1 MNGRIVALAAAAVV
15 SAGMAGAAV
24 WSSANGQSASPSAP
38 VQIAQASS
46 VLTAAGSYMS
56 QPVTQYEREG
66 KKSGFLFATPETQDM
81 QKDDDDNPSF
91 LWIEHGAAMWTK
103 AEGAAGKSCMDCHG
117 PASKMRGVG
126 ATYPKVSKDTGKLA
140 SLEHQINYCRTE
152 RMKAPEL
159 KWETQD
165 MLGISTFVMHQSRGL
180 PMNVSV
186 EGPAK
191 AYFDEGEQLYNTRR
205 GQLNVAC
212 VHCHE
217 LNSGNYIRADLLS
230 EGRANGFP
238 LYRLKW
244 ARVGSFHYRMEECY
258 SQVRATPEPYGSDEL
273 TKLQLYVAWRSNGLL
288 IETPGVRR

>member
-1 MNGRIVALAAAAVV
+1 MNGRIVGLAAAAAV
-15 SAGMAGAAV
+15 SAGMAGAAM
-24 WSSANGQSASPSAP
+24 WSTASGQSAPAP
-38 VQIAQASS
+38 IAQASP
-46 VLTAAGSYMS
+46 VLTAAGSHAS
-56 QPVTQYEREG
+56 QPVAQFEREG
-66 KKSGFLFATPETQDM
+66 KKSGYLFATPETQDM
-81 QKDDDDNPSF
+81 QKDDDENPSF
-91 LWIEHGAAMWTK
+91 LWVEHGAAMWTK
-103 AEGAAGKSCMDCHG
+103 AEGEAGKSCMDCHG
-117 PASKMRGVG
+117 PAEKMRGVG
-126 ATYPKVSKDTGKLA
+126 ATYPKVSKDTGKLV

-152 RMKAPEL
+152 RMKAPAL

-180 PMNVSV
+180 PVNVSID
-186 EGPAK
+186 GPAK
-191 AYFDEGEQLYNTRR
+191 AYFDEGEALYNTRR

-230 EGRANGFP
+230 EGRSNGFP

-273 TKLQLYVAWRSNGLL
+273 TKLQLYVTWRSNGLL
-288 IETPGVRR
+288 VESPAVRR

>member
-1 MNGRIVALAAAAVV
+1 VSAAIAAAALLSDGGHGGANAQTGAPPPAQPALAAA
-15 SAGMAGAAV
+15 
-24 WSSANGQSASPSAP
+24 
-38 VQIAQASS
+38 
-46 VLTAAGSYMS
+46 GSYVS
-56 QPVTQYEREG
+56 EPVTEFERNG
-66 KKSGFLFATPETQDM
+66 KKSGYLFATPETQDM

-103 AEGAAGKSCMDCHG
+103 AEGEAGKSCASCHG
-117 PASKMRGVG
+117 DAAKMRGVG
-126 ATYPKVSKDTGKLA
+126 ATYPKVSKDTGKLV

-152 RMKAPEL
+152 RMKAPAL

-186 EGPAK
+186 DGPAK
-191 AYFDEGEQLYNTRR
+191 PFFEEGEKLYNTRR

-212 VHCHE
+212 IHCHE
-217 LNSGNYIRADLLS
+217 NNSGNYIRADLLS
-230 EGRANGFP
+230 EGRSNGFP

-244 ARVGSFHYRMEECY
+244 ARVGSFDYRMDECY
-258 SQVRATPEPYGSDEL
+258 SQVRAAPEPYGSDEL

-288 IETPGVRR
+288 IETPAVRR